1 MRFHHF
7 SDVLKIHEE
16 TGLPISE
23 IALLREMEKSERSR
37 EEVMEQMMRAYEVM
51 EESADL
57 GLTHRGKSPSG
68 LSGGDAIK
76 IVESPRRVID
86 SMTADA
92 VAIALGVNEV
102 SASQGKIV
110 ACPTA
115 GSCGILPGA
124 VIAFS
129 RHRKISKEQT
139 CMALF
144 TAGAIGQ
151 IIEENACVSG
161 AEGGC
166 QAECGSAAAMAAGAV
181 AEMAGGSP
189 KEVIQAATLA
199 IKNLLGLACDPV
211 AGLVEVPC
219 VKRNGILA
227 GYSFIAAEMALCG
240 IESAIPADE
249 VVEAMYKIGRMM
261 PSAIRETAE
270 GGLAVTPTGL
280 AWKEKITQ

>member
-1 MRFHHF
+1 MRLHYF

-23 IALLREMEKSERSR
+23 IAIRREIEKSERSR
-37 EEVMEQMMRAYEVM
+37 EEVLAQMMAAYEVM
-51 EESADL
+51 VESADL
-57 GLTHRGKSPSG
+57 GIQQRGKSPSG

-76 IVESPRRVID
+76 IIESPRRVID
-86 SMTADA
+86 ALTADA
-92 VAIALGVNEV
+92 VAIALGINEV

-129 RHRKISKEQT
+129 RHRNISQEET
-139 CMALF
+139 CMTLF
-144 TAGAIGQ
+144 TAGVIGQ

-181 AEMAGGSP
+181 TEMAGGSP

-227 GYSFIAAEMALCG
+227 GYSFIAAEMALSG

-280 AWKEKITQ
+280 AWKEKITR

>member
-1 MRFHHF
+1 MRFHYF
-7 SDVLKIHEE
+7 RDILKIHAE
-16 TGLPISE
+16 TDLPISE
-23 IALLREMEKSERSR
+23 IALLREIEKSERSR
-37 EEVMEQMMRAYEVM
+37 EEVIAQMMRAYEAM

-57 GLTHRGKSPSG
+57 GLTYRGKSPSG

-76 IVESPRRVID
+76 MIESPRRVLD

-129 RHRKISKEQT
+129 RHRKISKEQV

-151 IIEENACVSG
+151 IIEESACVSG

-181 AEMAGGSP
+181 VEMAGGSP
-189 KEVIQAATLA
+189 EEVIQGATLA

-249 VVEAMYKIGRMM
+249 VVEAMYQIGRMM
-261 PSAIRETAE
+261 PPAIRETAE

-280 AWKEKITQ
+280 KWKEKITQ